1 MPNEEIEQE
10 TADSANG
17 EAAEENQD
25 EELEL
30 ELEEEEAEEES
41 EAETSEKQERKQS
54 QVARLKQKL
63 EDKDREI
70 AKLRTSSQSDE
81 VVLAR
86 LEVRGIV
93 NPDDQADVLRFAKAE
108 GKSPI
113 EVLEDDFIKS
123 RLAHN
128 QKKREEA
135 ASSVT
140 PGNRTGAPKKS
151 VDWYVSR
158 GELPADPK
166 LRAEVQDEMAR
177 RARNSA

>member
-1 MPNEEIEQE
+1 MPNDEIEKE
-10 TADSANG
+10 TPDSSNG
-17 EAAEENQD
+17 EAAEDTAD

-30 ELEEEEAEEES
+30 DLDEGEDEGEPEPEPKQV
-41 EAETSEKQERKQS
+41 KQERKQT
-54 QVARLKQKL
+54 QIERLKQERDEWK
-63 EDKDREI
+63 
-70 AKLRTSSQSDE
+70 AKAQSGTQSDE

-93 NPDDQADVLRFAKAE
+93 NPEDQADVLRFAKAE